1 MNNIELKALAKRYG
15 VLVTARYM
23 KDLGY
28 PLYMAIWVLA
38 VQS

>member
-1 MNNIELKALAKRYG
+1 MNNTELLAMAKRYG

-28 PLYMAIWVLA
+28 PLFMARWVLA